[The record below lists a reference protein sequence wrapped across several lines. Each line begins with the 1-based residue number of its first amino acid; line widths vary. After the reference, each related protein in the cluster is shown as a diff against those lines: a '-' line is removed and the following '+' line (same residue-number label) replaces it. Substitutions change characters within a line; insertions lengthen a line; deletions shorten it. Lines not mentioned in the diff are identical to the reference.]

1 MPAGLSKYLR
11 INIRRQRV
19 ADLYLQG
26 WTQQQIAVEVGVRQP
41 TVSTDLKRIQ
51 MQWRESAV
59 RDFDLAREVEIQ
71 KIDRVERESWAAWER
86 SKKPSQTAITTD
98 ETHQRKTRRHVKN
111 QNGDPRYLEQVNKC
125 IASRRALLG
134 LDAPS
139 RMEIETDGTNPEQR
153 RDRVVTILAALRD
166 RRGTPDNGELSG
178 DSEPRLLCTDS
189 QPGTVEA
196 GQAPRLPGPGDS

>member
-1 MPAGLSKYLR
+1 MPVKRSVKIA
-11 INIRRQRV
+11 INKRREHV

-26 WTQQQIAVEVGVRQP
+26 WTQCAIADEVGVGQP
-41 TVSTDLKRIQ
+41 TISSDLQRIQ
-51 MQWRESAV
+51 KQWRESAV

-71 KIDRVERESWAAWER
+71 KIDRIEREAWGAWER

-111 QNGDPRYLEQVNKC
+111 QYGDPRFLEQVNKC

-139 RMEIETDGTNPEQR
+139 RMEIETDGANPEQR
-153 RDRVVTILAALRD
+153 RDRVVTILAALRE
-166 RRGTPDNGELSG
+166 RRGTPGDGELSG
-178 DSEPRLLCTDS
+178 DPEPRLLCTDS
-189 QPGTVEA
+189 KPGTLES
-196 GQAPRLPGPGDS
+196 GQAPRLPGPGDR